1 MGFRLH
7 HTLRAAAGHSPMTTA
22 GARFK
27 SRRAGLSMV
36 ELVIASGIIAVL
48 LLASAAA
55 MGESVES
62 SNTSRKLVHGAVF
75 LESVQEDLASLSP
88 AELLA
93 MNGQQ
98 VFSNDDW
105 DNAGFRVEIT
115 VFYAAVELLQVEMAL
130 VDQNVDRTVATVHTM
145 RAVV

>member
-1 MGFRLH
+1 MRRIGAEAL
-7 HTLRAAAGHSPMTTA
+7 GTA
-22 GARFK
+22 FLLI
-27 SRRAGLSMV
+27 S
-36 ELVIASGIIAVL
+36 VIASGIIAVL

-75 LESVQEDLASLSP
+75 LESVQEDLSSLSP

-98 VFSNDDW
+98 VYSNDDW
-105 DNAGFRVEIT
+105 DDAGFRVEIT
-115 VFYAAVELLQVEMAL
+115 VFYAAVELLQVEMEL
-130 VDQNVDRTVATVHTM
+130 VDQNVNRTVATVHTM
-145 RAVV
+145 RAVVLTGSAPPTRAAEGSP